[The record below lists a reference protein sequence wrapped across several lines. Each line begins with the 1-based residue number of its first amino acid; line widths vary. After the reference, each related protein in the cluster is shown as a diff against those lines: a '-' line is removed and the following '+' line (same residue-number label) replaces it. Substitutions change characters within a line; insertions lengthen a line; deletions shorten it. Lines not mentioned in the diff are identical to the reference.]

1 MTLKI
6 LDTTVI
12 SPNHR
17 INLTLEARKT
27 LGVKPGDRVI
37 VIKDNDEI
45 KIRSA

>member
-12 SPNHR
+12 SPNYR
-17 INLTLEARKT
+17 INLTLEARQA
-27 LGVKPGDRVI
+27 LDVKPGDKVI
-37 VIKDNDEI
+37 VIKENGEI